1 MELGGDYIQLL
12 ESLHWDASG
21 TQTKTG
27 LLSDSV
33 TNAGIPMTRFPLPGD
48 NSLRNSGMGYTRDYY
63 FIIKD
68 TNDQLDERYTG
79 QHLQGSQA

>member
-27 LLSDSV
+27 LLSDLV
-33 TNAGIPMTRFPLPGD
+33 TNAGIPMTRFHLLGD
-48 NSLRNSGMGYTRDYY
+48 NSLKNSGIGYTRDYY
-63 FIIKD
+63 LIIKD
-68 TNDQLDERYTG
+68 TNDQPDEQYTG
-79 QHLQGSQA
+79 QHLQGSRA